1 MTQWQEFPLRPQG
14 RPWVGINTRSG
25 KLDDG
30 SGQMTDASVNCIIN
44 RGDQLAKR
52 KGLIRGLDE
61 RFAGSVCG
69 LHKYTDECGREWLLV
84 ADEGGFSIRQP
95 FAIPS
100 FAATDA
106 YPSDSF
112 QADGPVSTDDWSNTA
127 NYSQLGGALI
137 LNAGVLNGG
146 DMRWFKDATNFSY
159 QVVGGWVSAPNSST
173 IFVIKQGG
181 VARLEARVVSSLGFV
196 VASLVWTDAT
206 ATERVLGQ
214 AALPVGTETGILTLS
229 YSRDAVNGVFT
240 AQMVVQPTGGAA
252 IQVQDFESINAVEDA
267 DFGQG
272 TSLRIESTT
281 GVDAASITSI
291 QGAPL

>member
-44 RGDQLAKR
+44 RADKLEKR

-84 ADEGGFSIRQP
+84 ADEGGISIRQP

-112 QADGPVSTDDWSNTA
+112 QADGPVNSSTWTNVG
-127 NYSQLGGALI
+127 NYGQSGGALV
-137 LNAGVLNGG
+137 LNAGVLDGG

-159 QVVGGWVSAPNSST
+159 ELAGGWELNPDST
-173 IFVIKQGG
+173 VVFIIKQGA
-181 VARLEARVVSSLGFV
+181 VARLEALIADIGEVFTAQL
-196 VASLVWTDAT
+196 LWTDAAGVEFDMGT
-206 ATERVLGQ
+206 AG
-214 AALPVGTETGILTLS
+214 LPIGTETGNVTIS
-229 YSRDAVNGVFT
+229 YSRDAANGVFA
-240 AQMVVQPTGGAA
+240 AQLLVQPTDGEALQ
-252 IQVQDFESINAVEDA
+252 IQDFTSINAVDDA

-272 TSLRIESTT
+272 TSVRIESTT
-281 GVDAASITSI
+281 GISASTITGV

>member
-1 MTQWQEFPLRPQG
+1 VTQWQEFPLRPQG

>member
-30 SGQMTDASVNCIIN
+30 SGQMTDSSVNCIIN
-44 RGDQLAKR
+44 RGDKLAKR
-52 KGLIRGLDE
+52 KGLVRGLDE

-112 QADGPVSTDDWSNTA
+112 QTDGPVSSEWSNTA
-127 NYSQLGGALI
+127 NYAQLGGALV
-137 LNAGVLNGG
+137 LNAGILDGS

-159 QVVGGWVSAPNSST
+159 KVDGGWVGAADSSA
-173 IFVIKQGG
+173 IFVIKQGA
-181 VARLEARVVSSLGFV
+181 VARLEAQVISALGFITV
-196 VASLVWTDAT
+196 SLVWTDAT
-206 ATERVLGQ
+206 GAARVLGQ
-214 AALPVGTETGILTLS
+214 VGLPVGTETGDLTLS
-229 YSRDAVNGVFT
+229 YSRDAVGGVFT
-240 AQMVVQPTGGAA
+240 AQLVVQPTDGDA
-252 IQVQDFESINAVEDA
+252 IQIQDFESINAVEDA

-272 TSLRIESTT
+272 TSLRIESIT
-281 GVDAASITSI
+281 GVAAASITSV